1 MTHNIARNGDM
12 LDSNLPAAENKL
24 DAATLEKLDAA
35 TNDVKVKLGAN
46 LDPYETLANTRIV

>member
-1 MTHNIARNGDM
+1 M
-12 LDSNLPAAENKL
+12 LESNQPAAENKL
-24 DAATLEKLDAA
+24 DAATLEKLNVA